1 MHFNSWKLESKVN
14 QDSSVIEDNESLTNK
29 LQDAEQ
35 VARELE
41 ITLNEKNHIISLLKD
56 QVKTSQNE
64 ISELHQAHTI
74 SAPPGTTPSSSSQ
87 PGTLSGI
94 SHLGTDSL
102 STQGGSNTAKGFDKN
117 SILSSN
123 NNSPCSSI
131 SDTLA
136 APTKLSPS
144 GTTKTS
150 ITQSSISSPRYR
162 KNVEKYCQNCK
173 NEVPKDFDIEIP
185 SPVYFY
191 DFLSECPSPWLH
203 YGYCSPCLE
212 VARSSGS
219 QITQHIAQCPAF
231 VDQCWDGEHESLIT
245 HYEKTESE
253 NIKSDQND
261 NLPPS
266 TCSSHLHSS
275 KSESN
280 AHSPSPRSMH
290 SSPGPYYCTNPDE
303 YCQNCKNEISNFIV
317 HLPCPVQYFDFI
329 TECPS
334 PWLHYGY
341 CAPCLEAARLK
352 STEII
357 TEHITQCEALFGQ
370 CWEGEHEKHILHYQP
385 AENKIT

>member
-87 PGTLSGI
+87 SGTLSGI

-102 STQGGSNTAKGFDKN
+102 STQGGSNTAKGSDKN

-203 YGYCSPCLE
+203 YGYCRPCLE
-212 VARSSGS
+212 VARSSGT

-231 VDQCWDGEHESLIT
+231 IDQCWDHESLIT
-245 HYEKTESE
+245 HYKKTESE

-290 SSPGPYYCTNPDE
+290 SSPGPYYRTNPDE

-341 CAPCLEAARLK
+341 CTPCLEAARLK